1 MRQNRQGT
9 VKRVAGAATVM
20 VMLGCGGAPEQ
31 GQMTADL
38 ERDLQLAIDARPAP
52 AMVVS
57 AIEGGP
63 TGAPSGR
70 ERGRRDAVP
79 TPRRTPR
86 PAPAPQVEEVA
97 APEPQQAAAPVVT
110 DPVATETAPAPT
122 PEPVPQVATI
132 EPGIHQAPERGPSA
146 GSGEIETRGEGGMG
160 SGRRGGG
167 WGGIIGVIIRG
178 GGAGI
183 DNCEEH
189 DRRRAGRRGG
199 RGEGT
204 VIAIGRGGRGGLGG
218 RIDDVMGGVVNG
230 GGRPTFPR
238 Y

>member
-1 MRQNRQGT
+1 MRT
-9 VKRVAGAATVM
+9 AAGAATVTATVM
-20 VMLGCGGAPEQ
+20 VMLGCSGAPEP
-31 GQMTADL
+31 GPMTADL
-38 ERDLQLAIDARPAP
+38 ERDLQLAIDARPTP

-70 ERGRRDAVP
+70 ERGRREAVP
-79 TPRRTPR
+79 TPRRAPR
-86 PAPAPQVEEVA
+86 PAPAPPVEEVA
-97 APEPQQAAAPVVT
+97 VAEPEQATAPAAT
-110 DPVATETAPAPT
+110 DPMATEVAPAPT
-122 PEPVPQVATI
+122 PEPVTEVATA
-132 EPGIHQAPERGPSA
+132 EPGIQQAPDHGPSA
-146 GSGEIETRGEGGMG
+146 GRGDIETRGDGGMG

-183 DNCEEH
+183 DNCEAH

-199 RGEGT
+199 MGGGT

-218 RIDDVMGGVVNG
+218 RIEDVMGGVVNG